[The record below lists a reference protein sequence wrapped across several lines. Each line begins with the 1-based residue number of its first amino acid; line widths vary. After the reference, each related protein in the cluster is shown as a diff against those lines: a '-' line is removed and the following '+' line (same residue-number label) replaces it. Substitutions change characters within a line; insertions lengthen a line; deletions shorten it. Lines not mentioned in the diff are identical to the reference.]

1 MIGIKVCRGSS
12 YPGQCK
18 ESGDDALNWGSD
30 ISDVL
35 LTTEEAAKE
44 RGRVEIDKEYSNRVN
59 SNLELVSP
67 VFLYPG
73 SFLGINEGGE
83 IKNGMIKSLRMSL
96 QKNGNT
102 FSTSTSLTV
111 ERNL

>member
-12 YPGQCK
+12 YPGECRV
-18 ESGDDALNWGSD
+18 SGDDALNWGPD

-35 LTTEEAAKE
+35 LTTEDVAKE

-59 SNLELVSP
+59 VDIDLVSP
-67 VFLYPG
+67 VFLAPG
-73 SFLGINEGGE
+73 SFLGIDEGGE
-83 IKNGMIKSLRMSL
+83 IKNGMIKNLNMSL
-96 QKNGNT
+96 QKSGDT
-102 FSTSTSLTV
+102 FDISTSLTV

>member
-12 YPGQCK
+12 FPGECK
-18 ESGDDALNWGSD
+18 ETGDDALNWGPD

-35 LTTEEAAKE
+35 LVTEEAAKE
-44 RGRVEIDKEYSNRVN
+44 RGRVEIDKGYTNRISSNID
-59 SNLELVSP
+59 LVSP
-67 VFLYPG
+67 IFLYPG
-73 SFLGINEGGE
+73 SYLGIDENGE
-83 IKNGMIKSLRMSL
+83 IKNGMIRNLSLSLKKS
-96 QKNGNT
+96 GET